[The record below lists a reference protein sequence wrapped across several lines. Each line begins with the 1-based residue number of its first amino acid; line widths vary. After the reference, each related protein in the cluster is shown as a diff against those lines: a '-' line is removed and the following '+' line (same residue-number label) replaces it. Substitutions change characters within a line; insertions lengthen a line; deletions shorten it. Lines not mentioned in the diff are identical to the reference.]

1 MEMKRTG
8 IIWLLTA
15 FLMGAGIASC
25 SHQEHAQPPRIE
37 LDNGKKWLVHDNM
50 MTHIVKMSEDVKA
63 ASLQTDRD
71 YDGLNKN
78 LLEGIDAL
86 TSDCTMKGK
95 AHDELHKWL
104 LPFIASANAY
114 KSDMSEAQK
123 SEWFNTIEMSMNE
136 FDQYFK

>member
-1 MEMKRTG
+1 MTKTG
-8 IIWLLTA
+8 IIWLLVAVLIGTG
-15 FLMGAGIASC
+15 LSSC
-25 SHQEHAQPPRIE
+25 SHQEHAQPQRIE

-50 MTHIVKMSEDVKA
+50 MMHIVRMSENVKT

-71 YDGLNKN
+71 YDGLNKS
-78 LLEGIDAL
+78 LLDGIDAL

-104 LPFIASANAY
+104 LPFIASANSY
-114 KSDMSEAQK
+114 KPDMSEAQK